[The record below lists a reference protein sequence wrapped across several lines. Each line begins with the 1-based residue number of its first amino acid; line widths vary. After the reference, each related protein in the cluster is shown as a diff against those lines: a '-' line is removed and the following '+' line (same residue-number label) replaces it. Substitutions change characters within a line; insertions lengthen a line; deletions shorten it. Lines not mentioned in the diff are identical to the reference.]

1 MASVHLFLQGK
12 GGSGKSTTAFFLAQ
26 YLSGRNRVVKCLD
39 TDPVNHTLAGF
50 PGLNAIQV
58 DVVKDDAID
67 PTKFDEIV
75 EFITHC
81 DEDDS
86 VIIDNGASS
95 FIPFCEYLLSA
106 QVPELLREMGHTVT
120 IHTVIVG
127 KAAMRDTI
135 AGFKS
140 LATIFA
146 HPTEI
151 VVWLNPYFG
160 EVEENGKT
168 FFEGNVYQSYQN
180 RIAGIITLPNLKRE
194 TFGADLA
201 KMLQRH
207 QTFSE
212 AIADPANSIMMRQ
225 RLKVACRTIFTQISG
240 CPTL

>member
-1 MASVHLFLQGK
+1 MAHVHLFLQGK

-26 YLSGRNRVVKCLD
+26 YLTSFNRVVKCLD

-50 PGLNAIQV
+50 PGLNALQL
-58 DVVKDDAID
+58 DVMKDDAID

-75 EFITHC
+75 EFIARC
-81 DEDDS
+81 DENDS
-86 VIIDNGASS
+86 IIVDNGASS

-106 QVPELLREMGHTVT
+106 QVPELLHEMGHTIT

-127 KAAMRDTI
+127 KAAMRDTV

-140 LATIFA
+140 LATSFA
-146 HPTEI
+146 APTEI

-168 FFEGNVYQSYQN
+168 FFDSKVYQTYQD
-180 RIAGIITLPNLKRE
+180 RVAGIIELPNLKRE

-201 KMLQRH
+201 KMFQSHR
-207 QTFSE
+207 TFSE
-212 AIADPANSIMMRQ
+212 AINDPASSIMTRQ
-225 RLKVACRTIFTQISG
+225 RLKVACRDIFAQIAV